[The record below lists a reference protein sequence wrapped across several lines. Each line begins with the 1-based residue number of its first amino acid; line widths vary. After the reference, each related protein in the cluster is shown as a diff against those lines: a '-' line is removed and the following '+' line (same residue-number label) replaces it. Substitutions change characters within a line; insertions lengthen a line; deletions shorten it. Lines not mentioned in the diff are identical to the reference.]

1 MKTETLKR
9 AWYPLLPARALRGK
23 PLATALFGRPLVLV
37 RLNGQARCFEDCCPH
52 RHVPLS
58 EGKIVGHTLQCAY
71 HGWRFD
77 AEGKCCHTTGGLCAD
92 ATADTDLRPF
102 PCREEAGWLWVCLA
116 DNIPF
121 ALPPDFATPQGFET
135 INDAKTISGDFIHA
149 IENLLDPTHTP
160 FIHAGLLRS
169 PGRQRMHIRQS
180 HDAQGFCTEYTLE
193 DKQNGLINKLFDRG
207 IRTNLARFTLPA
219 LACLDYLTPEKLVYR
234 IAVFFIPKCPG
245 TVGMSV
251 RVHFPQSRLPL
262 ALKGLLFRPFL
273 ESLLLQDARIIRTQ
287 YRHHRR
293 YCPDRPYASTEN
305 DLVIDHLL
313 HLLVDNMPEGR
324 DKSGVMEL

>member
-1 MKTETLKR
+1 MNTEKLKC
-9 AWYPLLPARALRGK
+9 AWYPLLPARKLRRK
-23 PLATALFGRPLVLV
+23 PVAAELFGQALALA
-37 RLNGQARCFEDCCPH
+37 RLNGQAVCFEDCCPH

-58 EGKIVGHTLQCAY
+58 EGKINGATLQCAY

-77 AEGKCCHTTGGLCAD
+77 HSGRAVHITGRLCAQSE
-92 ATADTDLRPF
+92 ACARTFA
-102 PCREEAGWLWVCLA
+102 CREDAGWIWVCLTEG
-116 DNIPF
+116 IPF
-121 ALPPDFATPQGFET
+121 ALPPDFDTPPGFRT
-135 INDAKTISGDFIHA
+135 LDAAKTIEGDFIHA

-160 FIHAGLLRS
+160 FVHAGLLRGK
-169 PGRQRMHIRQS
+169 GRQQMHIRQS
-180 HDAQGFCTEYTLE
+180 HNAHGFATEYTLQ
-193 DKQNGLINKLFDRG
+193 DRQNGLINKLFDNG
-207 IRTNLARFTLPA
+207 ITANLARFSLPA

-293 YCPDRPYASTEN
+293 YCPDRSYINTPN

-313 HLLVDNMPEGR
+313 HLLLDNMPEGT
-324 DKSGVMEL
+324 DKSGMMEL